1 MYDPNESLFQ
11 LGLYDYVWGN
21 PALLQTYNA
30 NVQAEKARQE
40 QNAYNNLWKQLEM
53 DKAER
58 EWQYNKDKLQVE
70 KDKLEA
76 EKARTAE
83 AKVAQLLKQRAEA
96 KNAIEVKQLD
106 TEINSLLS
114 VYPQFK
120 GQVNGMRAA
129 QEEDKQYAKD
139 LNVFKGQLKRNFNT
153 DADIDNEVQR
163 VIAEPWLRESDRSGI
178 ISDLQSKKSTAQMA
192 AEARQGAV
200 ASHSGKKTTESLEER
215 DLGIKASDAI
225 NSNKKPAELDD
236 KVRNKIREMG
246 RSWDGTK
253 WRKR

>member
-1 MYDPNESLFQ
+1 MYDPSEALLQ

-30 NVQAEKARQE
+30 NVQAAKAREE
-40 QNAYNNLWKQLEM
+40 QNAYNKLWKQIEM
-53 DKAER
+53 AKAER
-58 EWQYNKDKLQVE
+58 DWQYNKDKLQVE

-96 KNAIEVKQLD
+96 KNTIEERQLD
-106 TEINSLLS
+106 TEINGLLN

-120 GQVNGMRAA
+120 SQVNGMRAA

-139 LNVFKGQLKRNFNT
+139 LNIYKGQLKRTFNK
-153 DADIDNEVQR
+153 DADIDNEVRR
-163 VIAEPWLRESDRSGI
+163 VLAEPWIREADRSDI
-178 ISDLQSKKSTAQMA
+178 ISALQSKKSTAQMA
-192 AEARQGAV
+192 AEASQSAV

-215 DLGIKASDAI
+215 DLGVKVSEAI
-225 NSNKKPAELDD
+225 SSNKKPSELDD
-236 KVRNKIREMG
+236 KVLAKIREMG
-246 RSWDGTK
+246 RTWDGVQ